1 MVGVFFREV
10 DMSGP
15 ILTRLWCV
23 QTRSNEISRAKYLFK
38 EAVFFISERNE
49 RKDSFPVDGKR

>member
-1 MVGVFFREV
+1 MVGVFLKEV

-23 QTRSNEISRAKYLFK
+23 QTRSNEISRVKYLFR
-38 EAVFFISERNE
+38 EAVFLISERNE
-49 RKDSFPVDGKR
+49 RKDSFFVDRKR